1 MFCGV
6 VLVFIN
12 FKVIIVYFMYF
23 DILEVIYV

>member
-12 FKVIIVYFMYF
+12 FKVIIVYFMNF